1 MVDSLGTIVRQAD
14 YLPYGEKCRNGTLIS
29 GENDYLYCGKEFQ
42 APVFN
47 IPWYDSQARFQT
59 TDGMFV
65 SLDPQCEKYYSLSP
79 YAYCAGNP
87 VRYVDRD
94 GGDWRDVANG
104 FSSAVR
110 TNLSPASPS
119 APISPQISNASH
131 YAIGHYLGNAA
142 TIVLGAHMIA
152 DGAAMIA
159 GGAGAAAGGVV
170 AAPATAGALVAVS
183 AAGIGA
189 AVAGTTM
196 SATGAVMFMKGVK
209 GAAEDVK
216 TSVSSQKES
225 SNARKSIRDDNQDI
239 KIPQGYR
246 KVNGHSHGE
255 KIYTNGKFYISQ
267 DNTSHKGGTWKM
279 ARKREDLLSKQR
291 RLGTYDENLKK
302 IGD

>member
-1 MVDSLGTIVRQAD
+1 M
-14 YLPYGEKCRNGTLIS
+14 
-29 GENDYLYCGKEFQ
+29 
-42 APVFN
+42 
-47 IPWYDSQARFQT
+47 
-59 TDGMFV
+59 
-65 SLDPQCEKYYSLSP
+65 
-79 YAYCAGNP
+79 
-87 VRYVDRD
+87 
-94 GGDWRDVANG
+94 ANG

-159 GGAGAAAGGVV
+159 GGAGAAAGGVM
-170 AAPATAGALVAVS
+170 AAPATAGASVAVS

-216 TSVSSQKES
+216 TSVSPQKES
-225 SNARKSIRDDNQDI
+225 SNARKPIRDDNQDI

-302 IGD
+302 IGE